1 MPETSCGILL
11 WRRDADAVRV
21 LLTHPGGPFWRN
33 RDDGAWTIPKG
44 GAEPGES
51 QEATALREFAEEL
64 GWPLQGDLIP
74 LGQIRQRGGKV
85 VHSFAVEGDFDVA
98 QLRSNEF
105 ECEWPPRSGRVQRF
119 PEVDRAAWFTFA
131 QARVK
136 LLESQCELLDR
147 LGALLS
153 AGSPGTVPGA

>member
-1 MPETSCGILL
+1 GTQDRHRGSRSRLSGAMPETSCGILL

-44 GAEPGES
+44 GGEPGETYA
-51 QEATALREFAEEL
+51 ATALREFAEEL
-64 GWPLQGDLIP
+64 GSPLQGDLLA

-85 VHSFAVEGDFDVA
+85 VHAFAVEGDFDVA

-105 ECEWPPRSGRVQRF
+105 E
-119 PEVDRAAWFTFA
+119 
-131 QARVK
+131 
-136 LLESQCELLDR
+136 
-147 LGALLS
+147 
-153 AGSPGTVPGA
+153 